1 MGEGR
6 ESDLARM
13 DNSNGNKLGGGGVV
27 VGGGARVVMV
37 GTERECRV
45 KIVVAMRGGV

>member
-13 DNSNGNKLGGGGVV
+13 DNSNGNKLGGGVGRRGKSGEGGNRAGV
-27 VGGGARVVMV
+27 
-37 GTERECRV
+37 
-45 KIVVAMRGGV
+45 